1 MESRGPSIIISI
13 GLAVLLLFARPGP
26 AQQGMTDLTGPEIRQ
41 FEQLITENPAAAL
54 ALAYALQQRGMSFP
68 EAVLR
73 QAVEAAFQKDAPWA
87 YTETAIRTFDLYK
100 DRPWATKAID
110 PFVTR
115 EAANILLNAE
125 RFAGWNREWTIK
137 AIERTASQTPRLVL
151 GEIKRLAAI
160 DAAWAKTLATTA
172 ASSASG
178 LAFSYAEGLVAVDPQ
193 WARELLQEG
202 AKTFPQAA
210 IRAVQSYLTQPWG
223 PNLFAEAVLRE
234 PQWVVGI
241 AATPKD
247 GQPVLDALRQA
258 KTPPVRMLAE
268 IATSPYEREIKVRM
282 GVFMDD
288 LAAGRR
294 TLDEAARI
302 SGDDHAY
309 FQALVVLKL
318 AQPQSPAVEVAL
330 KDHALTLINVV
341 NQYEQPTAVRFR
353 PAEHL
358 TAQELYALLTY
369 TDVEI
374 FTSSYRGLFERMV
387 ARMER
392 ENLTGDQLLAQVDYL
407 RFNLFMKSAASFNH
421 IDKFLATVPSAVARW
436 ALLTR
441 CMEDMGQPTPEVM
454 TQAMTAAEVI
464 EASLDVQ
471 SLRLIR
477 DVITSEYQRAEQ
489 EQNRHAMAI
498 YGLLAAQLDRRVAA
512 DLRTPTLVALATRYR
527 AYFPDF
533 KVLAGAK
540 IFPHGQNIQQHFFY
554 NDDDGKRSFSSFLA
568 QYQRDRAWQ
577 VADQDSYVRISTTTG
592 GKLLELYANRPDEAA
607 GVDDYTRMTET
618 LRHIEQDHNV
628 LPGAIVHRGHST
640 YVDVSID
647 RIPPTAVLI
656 FLGNCGSYGQLD
668 MVLSKAP
675 GAHIITTK
683 GIGSFTIND
692 PLLKALNEYS
702 LRGKDVVWAEF
713 WKHVESALGSNPR
726 FVDYIPPDKNVSV
739 LFLRAYRAVMAD
751 RQA

>member
-1 MESRGPSIIISI
+1 MGNRGSSIIMSI
-13 GLAVLLLFARPGP
+13 GLAVLLFSAGPGA
-26 AQQGMTDLTGPEIRQ
+26 AQQGVTDLIGPEIRQ
-41 FEQLITENPAAAL
+41 FDQLITENPAAAL

-68 EAVLR
+68 EPVLR

-87 YTETAIRTFDLYK
+87 YTEMAIRTFDLYK
-100 DRPWATKAID
+100 DRPWAGKVME

-115 EAANILLNAE
+115 EASNILLNAG
-125 RFAGWNREWTIK
+125 RFAGWNREWTIQ
-137 AIERTASQTPRLVL
+137 AIERTAAQTPRLVL
-151 GEIKRLAAI
+151 GELKRLAAI
-160 DAAWAKTLATTA
+160 DAVLAKTLAKTA
-172 ASSASG
+172 AASAPG
-178 LAFSYAEGLVAVDPQ
+178 LAFSYAEELLAVDPQ
-193 WARELLQEG
+193 WARELLQEA

-210 IRAVQSYLTQPWG
+210 IRAVQSYRSQPWG
-223 PNLFAEAVLRE
+223 PALFAEAVLRE
-234 PQWVVGI
+234 PQWVVSI

-258 KTPPVRMLAE
+258 QTPPLRMLAE
-268 IATSPYEREIKVRM
+268 IASNPYEREIKVRM
-282 GVFMDD
+282 AVFMDSI
-288 LAAGRR
+288 AAGQRS
-294 TLDEAARI
+294 LDEAARI

-309 FQALVVLKL
+309 FQALVALKL
-318 AQPQSPAVEVAL
+318 AQPHSPAVEVAI

-341 NQYEQPTAVRFR
+341 NQYEQPAAVRFR

-392 ENLTGDQLLAQVDYL
+392 ENLTGDQLLDQVEYL
-407 RFNLFMKSAASFNH
+407 RFNFFMKSAASFNH
-421 IDKFLATVPSAVARW
+421 IDKFLATVPAAVARW
-436 ALLTR
+436 SILTR
-441 CMEDMGQPTPEVM
+441 CMKDMGQPTPEVM

-464 EASLDVQ
+464 EAPLDVQ

-477 DVITSEYQRAEQ
+477 DVITSEYQRTEQ

-498 YGLLAAQLDRRVAA
+498 YGLLAAQLDRRVGA

-540 IFPHGQNIQQHFFY
+540 IFSNGKNIQQHFFY
-554 NDDDGKRSFSSFLA
+554 NDDDGKKSFGSFLA

-577 VADQDSYVRISTTTG
+577 VADQGAYVRIRATTG

-607 GVDDYTRMTET
+607 GVDDYTRIAET
-618 LRHIEQDHNV
+618 LRHIEQEHSV
-628 LPGAIVHRGHST
+628 PPEVIVHRGHST

-647 RIPPTAVLI
+647 RIPHTAVLI

-675 GAHIITTK
+675 RAHIITTK

-713 WKHVESALGSNPR
+713 WKHVEPALGSNPR
-726 FVDYIPPDKNVSV
+726 FVDYIPPDKNISV

-751 RQA
+751 QRA